1 MILCNLFLR
10 RGKVFLYLGFALVAV
25 FAFCLAASLACS
37 HHTAEAA
44 TTYTVYF
51 HRDFSNVKTVAAK
64 KSTTKITTSIK
75 SLYQPNNASGTLA
88 KYATYKDCHYL
99 YYRNSSGNFK
109 YFVYAKA
116 QSKYPLGS
124 MSVKNCRSQG
134 YSISNI
140 MSLSGIKNAKTLH
153 IYLAYKQQAHSYKT
167 KTQAT
172 CAKAGQ
178 EACSIC
184 GYARTVAATGKHN
197 YKTDILPTCAKAG
210 QEVCSTCSATRLI
223 AATGKHSYQVKKQAT
238 CVEAGQE
245 VCSICLAVRE
255 ISATGKHAYKLV
267 QAGSGK
273 HQMKCSMCGKI
284 SAEALCAPSANGKC
298 ITCGAKLKHGA
309 KFKCSG
315 GKYIATSSST
325 VTYCGPVKSNVASIT
340 IPSQINYHG
349 VRYKVTKIKK
359 SACAKLQKLKNV
371 IVQGNVLSIG
381 SKAFYGC
388 KKLKKFKCNS
398 SVLVKIGA
406 NAFKDCKKLKIVIV
420 SSEKLSSL
428 GVNAF
433 KGCKSLRRFTY
444 KSTCLSK
451 SKLRKAGVLR

>member
-10 RGKVFLYLGFALVAV
+10 RGKVFVVYCLTVAAV
-25 FAFCLAASLACS
+25 FAFCLTASLACS
-37 HHTAEAA
+37 HQTAEAA

-51 HRDFSNVKTVAAK
+51 HRDFSNVKAVAAK
-64 KSTTKITTSIK
+64 KSTTKITTNIK

-116 QSKYPLGS
+116 QSIYPLGS
-124 MSVKNCRSQG
+124 MGVKNCRSQG

-153 IYLAYKQQAHSYKT
+153 VYLAYKQQAHSYKT

-178 EACSIC
+178 EACSVC
-184 GYARTVAATGKHN
+184 GYARTV
-197 YKTDILPTCAKAG
+197 
-210 QEVCSTCSATRLI
+210 

-245 VCSICLAVRE
+245 ICSICSASRE
-255 ISATGKHAYKLV
+255 VLATGKHEYKLV

-284 SAEALCAPSANGKC
+284 GSEALCAPSANGKC

-325 VTYCGPVKSNVASIT
+325 VIYCGSVKSSVTSIT
-340 IPSQINYHG
+340 VPSQIDYHG
-349 VRYKVTKIKK
+349 VCYKVTKVKK
-359 SACAKLQKLKNV
+359 LACAKLQKLKRV
-371 IVQGNVLSIG
+371 TIQGNVTSLG

-406 NAFKDCKKLKIVIV
+406 NAFKDCKKLKTVVV

-444 KSTCLSK
+444 KSTSLSK